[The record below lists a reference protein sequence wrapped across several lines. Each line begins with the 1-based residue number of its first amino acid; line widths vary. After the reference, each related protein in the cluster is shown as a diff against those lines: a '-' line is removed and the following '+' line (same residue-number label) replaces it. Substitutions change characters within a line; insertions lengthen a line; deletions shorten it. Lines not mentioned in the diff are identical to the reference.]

1 MVAHEKNMNLHTK
14 FQSLKQRH
22 FQIISQTP
30 EEVFNLISKYWELAI
45 WTIISSSD

>member
-22 FQIISQTP
+22 FHIICQIP
-30 EEVFNLISKYWELAI
+30 EEVFKLISKY
-45 WTIISSSD
+45 

>member
-14 FQSLKQRH
+14 FQSLKH

-30 EEVFNLISKYWELAI
+30 EEVFNLISKY
-45 WTIISSSD
+45 

>member
-1 MVAHEKNMNLHTK
+1 MVAHERNMNLHTK

-30 EEVFNLISKYWELAI
+30 EEVFIDFQILRIGYLNNNK
-45 WTIISSSD
+45 

>member
-30 EEVFNLISKYWELAI
+30 EEVFSLISKY
-45 WTIISSSD
+45 

>member
-22 FQIISQTP
+22 FQTP

-45 WTIISSSD
+45 LTIISSSD